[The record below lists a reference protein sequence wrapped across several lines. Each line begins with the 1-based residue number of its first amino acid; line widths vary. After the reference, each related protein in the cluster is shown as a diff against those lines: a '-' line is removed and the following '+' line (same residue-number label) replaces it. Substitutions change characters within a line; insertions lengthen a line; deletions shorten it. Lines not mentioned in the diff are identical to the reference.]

1 MTPGAQSRDDT
12 RPVSLS
18 CSCCQNLARRT
29 ALCRHTR
36 SLQIVRRPLASWIA
50 PFTVWWIRRLPL
62 PRKRQCRGEPL
73 ILDDRAGR
81 HRLDVV
87 EHLEWHCVADA
98 WDLQPVAQRG
108 PLTAEVELR
117 RRISERK
124 STKSSTSR

>member
-50 PFTVWWIRRLPL
+50 PFTVWGIRRLPL
-62 PRKRQCRGEPL
+62 PRKRLWRGDPL

-87 EHLEWHCVADA
+87 EHLEWQRDTFVSDRKVPIRVIHPL
-98 WDLQPVAQRG
+98 DL
-108 PLTAEVELR
+108 L
-117 RRISERK
+117 
-124 STKSSTSR
+124 